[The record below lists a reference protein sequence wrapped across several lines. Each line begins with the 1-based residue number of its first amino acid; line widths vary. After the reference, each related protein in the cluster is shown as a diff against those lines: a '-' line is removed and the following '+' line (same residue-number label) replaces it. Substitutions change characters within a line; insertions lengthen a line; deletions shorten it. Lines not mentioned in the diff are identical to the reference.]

1 MELHYSENTAE
12 IINIVE
18 RLTQMSLAFKRVES
32 AHDIEPSIVD
42 GSKKYSGIENMNNY
56 LDQLDR
62 EKEQWYYCNC

>member
-1 MELHYSENTAE
+1 MELHYSKNTEE

-32 AHDIEPSIVD
+32 TEDIEPSIVD
-42 GSKKYSGIENMNNY
+42 GSKKYPGIDNMNIY